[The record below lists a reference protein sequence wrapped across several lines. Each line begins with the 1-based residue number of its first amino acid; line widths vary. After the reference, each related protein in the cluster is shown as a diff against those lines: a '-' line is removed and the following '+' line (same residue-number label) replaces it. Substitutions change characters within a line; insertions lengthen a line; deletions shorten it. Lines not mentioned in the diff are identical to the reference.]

1 MARKA
6 NTPNTTTSR
15 SSSRSSTAPAVAQR
29 TTSTPVRNSAIPKV
43 EPAAAQKVVTY
54 EMIAKRA
61 YEISQSPERGSD
73 FDNWIRAERE
83 LKGL

>member
-1 MARKA
+1 MARKS

-43 EPAAAQKVVTY
+43 EPAAPKVVTY
-54 EMIAKRA
+54 EMIARRA